1 MKRLILLAATILS
14 AASLCAQG
22 TKELVNN
29 HWAFSLGDASSM
41 MGDFSHGTEYFT
53 HFAKAA
59 TSGHSKSPTDP
70 AFDDSAWQIV
80 SLPHDWV
87 VDLPYSGEASHS
99 HGYKCIGWKY
109 PQNSVGWYR
118 KHLQVP
124 AEDKGKQVW
133 IEFEGIFRDSEVF
146 CNGFYLGH
154 ERSGY
159 SSSFYDLTPY
169 LDYGGDNVITVR
181 CNASTEEGWYYE
193 GAGIY
198 RNVWLHKAGP
208 VMLEPYSLN
217 LNCEDPVNA
226 PEFRFILADES
237 LDPGKVSS
245 QITFFDAEGNEVK
258 SLDHRWSPWDPYL
271 YDVRLKLFYDGRL
284 SYEYACRYGVRDI
297 VFDTVRGLLVNG
309 EPFKVKGANM
319 HLDHAG
325 VGVGVPD
332 GLWRYR
338 ILQLKEYGFNTI
350 RSSHNPASPAML
362 DLCDELGILVIDE
375 NREIGVNREQWS
387 QLKNMIDRDRNHP
400 CVFLWSIG
408 NEEWAV
414 EGNARG
420 LEIARRMN
428 GFVHDLD
435 PTRPSTYGCSGGH
448 ELVKG
453 VDVFGYNYIVQNPVD
468 EYHERFP
475 DHSAVGTEETSGAGT
490 RGKYETV
497 PVEGWMTPLN
507 RVDTLGR
514 INVIEHGWKFYKER
528 PWTLGII
535 YWTGQDYRGEP
546 NPMVWPATGS
556 QFGILDYCCF
566 PKDEAFYLKS
576 VWTDEPTVHICG
588 PCRGEV
594 WVYSNCEKV
603 TLYADGKSL
612 GRKTMPK
619 DGHLVWK
626 AGGKVSRYTAKG
638 YISGRTVASDGYP
651 STPSAT
657 TVKLSKPSF
666 RPDGQDIVVLDIDS
680 PEETLDVSVEGACF
694 LGWGNGNPGFKETER
709 PEDGRNSLTIKPF
722 SNKAQVIV
730 RSLEGTKKPATV
742 TVAGQRIT
750 IGIL

>member
-1 MKRLILLAATILS
+1 MRKLIIITTILLS
-14 AASLCAQG
+14 AATLRAQG
-22 TKELVNN
+22 SKELINN
-29 HWAFSLGDASSM
+29 HWTFSLGDASSM

-70 AFDDSAWQIV
+70 AFDDSSWQRV

-87 VDLPYSGEASHS
+87 VDLPYSAEASHS

-109 PQNSVGWYR
+109 PGNSVGWYR
-118 KHLQVP
+118 KHLTVP

-133 IEFEGIFRDSEVF
+133 IEFEGLFRDSEVF

-159 SSSFYDLTPY
+159 SSFFYDLTPY

-217 LNCEDPVNA
+217 LNCKDPVNA
-226 PEFRFILADES
+226 PEFRCILANES
-237 LDPGKVSS
+237 LDPAKVSS
-245 QITFFDAEGNEVK
+245 RIRFFDAEGNEVK
-258 SLDHRWSPWDPYL
+258 SLDHKWSPWDPYL
-271 YDVRLKLFYDGRL
+271 YTVRLELLYDGML
-284 SYEYACRYGVRDI
+284 SYEYSCRYGVRDI
-297 VFDTVRGLLVNG
+297 VFSPSEGLSING
-309 EPFKVKGANM
+309 RNFKVKGANM

-332 GLWRYR
+332 ELWRYR
-338 ILQLKEYGFNTI
+338 ILKLKEYGFNAI

-362 DLCDELGILVIDE
+362 ELCDELGMLVIDE

-414 EGNARG
+414 EGSAKG

-428 GFVHDLD
+428 GFVHELD
-435 PTRPSTYGCSGGH
+435 PTRPSTYGCSGAH

-475 DHSAVGTEETSGAGT
+475 GHCAVGTEETSGAGT

-497 PVEGWMTPLN
+497 PSEGWMTPLN

-528 PWTLGII
+528 PWTLGVI

-576 VWTDEPTVHICG
+576 VWTEELTVHICG

-594 WVYSNCEKV
+594 WVYSNCDKV

-612 GRKTMPK
+612 GKKVMPK

-626 AGGKVSRYTAKG
+626 VGGKASRYTAKG
-638 YISGRTVASDGYP
+638 FIDGRKVVSDEYPAKLSG
-651 STPSAT
+651 T
-657 TVKLSKPSF
+657 TVTLSRTSF
-666 RPDGQDIVVLDIDS
+666 KPDGQDIVVLDIDS
-680 PEETLDVSVEGACF
+680 SEETLEVSVEGACF
-694 LGWGNGNPGFKETER
+694 LGWGNGNPGFKEVER
-709 PEDGRNSLTIKPF
+709 PADGLGSMTIKPF
-722 SNKAQVIV
+722 CNKAQVII
-730 RSLEGTKKPATV
+730 RSLEVSKKPATV
-742 TVAGQRIT
+742 TVAGQRIV

>member
-1 MKRLILLAATILS
+1 MRKLIIITTILLS
-14 AASLCAQG
+14 AATLRAQG
-22 TKELVNN
+22 SKELINN
-29 HWAFSLGDASSM
+29 HWTFSLGDASSM

-70 AFDDSAWQIV
+70 AFDDSSWQRV

-87 VDLPYSGEASHS
+87 VDLPYSSEASHS
-99 HGYKCIGWKY
+99 HGYKCIGWNY
-109 PQNSVGWYR
+109 PRNSVGWYR
-118 KHLQVP
+118 KHLTVP

-159 SSSFYDLTPY
+159 SSFFYDLTPY
-169 LDYGGDNVITVR
+169 LDYGGDNVVTVR

-217 LNCEDPVNA
+217 LNSEDPVNA
-226 PEFRFILADES
+226 PEFRCILANES
-237 LDPGKVSS
+237 LDPAKVSS
-245 QITFFDAEGNEVK
+245 RIRFFDAEGNEVK
-258 SLDHRWSPWDPYL
+258 SLDHKWSPWDPYL
-271 YDVRLKLFYDGRL
+271 YTVRLELSYDGSL
-284 SYEYACRYGVRDI
+284 SYDYSCKYGVRDI
-297 VFDTVRGLLVNG
+297 VFSPEDGLSING
-309 EPFKVKGANM
+309 RSFKVKGANM

-332 GLWRYR
+332 ELWRYR
-338 ILQLKEYGFNTI
+338 ILKLKEYGFNAI

-362 DLCDELGILVIDE
+362 DLCDELGMLVIDE

-414 EGNARG
+414 EGSAKG

-428 GFVHDLD
+428 GFVHGLD
-435 PTRPSTYGCSGGH
+435 PTRPSTYGCSGAH

-475 DHSAVGTEETSGAGT
+475 DHCAVGTEETSGAGT

-497 PVEGWMTPLN
+497 PSEGWMTPLN

-528 PWTLGII
+528 PWTLGVI

-576 VWTDEPTVHICG
+576 VWTEEPTVHICG

-612 GRKTMPK
+612 GKKVMPK
-619 DGHLVWK
+619 DGHLAWK
-626 AGGKVSRYTAKG
+626 VGGKASGYTAKG
-638 YISGRTVASDGYP
+638 YVAGRMVASDKYP
-651 STPSAT
+651 STPSGT
-657 TVKLSKPSF
+657 TVSLSRTSLK
-666 RPDGQDIVVLDIDS
+666 PDGQDIVVLDIDS
-680 PEETLDVSVEGACF
+680 PEQMLEVSVEGACF
-694 LGWGNGNPGFKETER
+694 LGWGNGNPGFKEVER
-709 PEDGRNSLTIKPF
+709 PVGELNSLTIKPF
-722 SNKAQVIV
+722 SNKAQVII
-730 RSLEGTKKPATV
+730 RSLEGSKKPATV
-742 TVAGQRIT
+742 TVAGQRIE